1 MRWSL
6 NIAELQKKIKVNF
19 VSAFTNGKWAV
30 CKTATLLAVLL
41 LKTFIASRRLS
52 KYSVFK
58 VKRKLSPSVLDI
70 FECSQQYNLN

>member
-1 MRWSL
+1 
-6 NIAELQKKIKVNF
+6 
-19 VSAFTNGKWAV
+19 
-30 CKTATLLAVLL
+30 
-41 LKTFIASRRLS
+41 LS